1 MRGHAKGPFDR
12 DSNLR
17 VQAVLIMTVGLT
29 QTLNIEASP
38 TDPVLL
44 KITPN
49 VDSAI
54 TGGTNALIVGKPGNS
69 TFFLAGGDTTPG
81 TPGIGT
87 EKKFV
92 LVANTQLIA
101 ILTSNA
107 IAATGTLTVTSITS
121 ADSQT
126 VTIGGVTYTFNTS
139 LTNTANNVLIGGSIT
154 NMMANLALAI
164 NAGAGAGTNYGTG
177 TVANPSVT
185 ATSAI
190 GVLTAT
196 AITAG
201 TVGNA
206 IATTETLSNGAW
218 GNTTLTGGQNATAAG
233 QMTLFVD
240 A

>member
-1 MRGHAKGPFDR
+1 MRGHAQGPFDR
-12 DSNLR
+12 QANLR

-29 QTLNIEASP
+29 QTLNVFASP

-44 KITPN
+44 RIQPN

-54 TGGTNALIVGKPGNS
+54 TGGTNALLLGNPS
-69 TFFLAGGDTTPG
+69 NASAYFASGDTTPG
-81 TPGIGT
+81 TPGLGT

-92 LVANTQLIA
+92 LIANTTLIA
-101 ILTSNA
+101 SLTSVA
-107 IAATGTLTVTSITS
+107 IAASGALTISATTS
-121 ADSQT
+121 ADTQT
-126 VTIGGVTYTFNTS
+126 VTVGGVTYTLNTS
-139 LTNTANNVLIGGSIT
+139 LTNTANNVLIGVST
-154 NMMANLALAI
+154 TTMAANLASAI
-164 NAGAGAGTNYGTG
+164 NAGAGAGTTYGTG

-185 ATSAI
+185 ATSAL
-190 GVLTAT
+190 GVLTVT
-196 AITAG
+196 AITPG

-218 GNTTLTGGQNATAAG
+218 ANTTLTGGQNATAAG